1 MKITRILS
9 LILIGLTAL
18 AISAEAQK
26 TTTTKPA
33 RRTTP
38 VSNKTSMLPPLEVR
52 AARVKVSNQLYNL
65 SAFLERLGPIS
76 QNIEALDKDARTKK
90 IKKESIDQNEAA
102 KQKVITAIRGLRDG
116 LVSLESEFRTKP
128 DLRKYLPTIQGIS
141 DLAGQSIDSAV
152 AGKFVAANAPLRSVQ
167 QKLSDT
173 LTAMPNAE
181 L

>member
-9 LILIGLTAL
+9 LFLVCLTAL
-18 AISAEAQK
+18 AVSAEAQK
-26 TTTTKPA
+26 TSTKKPV

-38 VSNKTSMLPPLEVR
+38 VNKVSTLPPLEVR

-65 SAFLERLGPIS
+65 GAFLERLGPIT
-76 QNIEALDKDARTKK
+76 QNIEAVDKDAKAKK
-90 IKKESIDQNEAA
+90 VKKESIDQNEAA
-102 KQKVITAIRGLRDG
+102 KQKVITAIRGVRDG

-128 DLRKYLPTIQGIS
+128 DLKKYLPTIQGIS
-141 DLAGQSIDSAV
+141 DLAGQSIDSAM

-167 QKLSDT
+167 QKLNDT
-173 LTAMPNAE
+173 LTAMPSAE